1 MSKKESTFI
10 NMVVSLLVIT
20 IISGFLLGY
29 VNDLTIK
36 PKAKARLQKKVDAL
50 KIVLPNFDNNPVENI
65 KRVKSEKA
73 KDSIEIY
80 TAYLN
85 KIIVGKAITS
95 SSEKGFNGLVK
106 LMVGFKLNG
115 EIQDIQILDQ
125 KETPGLGTK
134 MKGNNFLK
142 QFRGK
147 NPSIYKLKVKKDGG
161 DIDALTG
168 ATISSRAFAE
178 SVQLA
183 YDEFVKNTKTIK
195 ATEN

>member
-50 KIVLPNFDNNPVENI
+50 KIVLPEFDNNPIENI
-65 KRVKSEKA
+65 KKIKSEKS

-85 KIIVGKAITS
+85 KNIVGMAITG

-106 LMVGFKLNG
+106 LMVGFKPNG
-115 EIQDIQILDQ
+115 NIQNIQILDQ

-134 MKGNNFLK
+134 MKGDNFLK

-147 NPSIYKLKVKKDGG
+147 NPSSYKLKVKKDGG

-168 ATISSRAFAE
+168 ATISSRAFAA

-183 YDEFVKNTKTIK
+183 YDEFVKTKKSTKT
-195 ATEN
+195 TEN

>member
-85 KIIVGKAITS
+85 KKIVGKAITS

-115 EIQDIQILDQ
+115 EIQDIQIIDQ

-195 ATEN
+195 TTEN

>member
-29 VNDLTIK
+29 VNHLTIK

-50 KIVLPNFDNNPVENI
+50 KIVLPEFDNNPVENI
-65 KRVKSEKA
+65 KKIKSEKS

-85 KIIVGKAITS
+85 KTIVGTAITS

-106 LMVGFKLNG
+106 LMVGFKPNG
-115 EIQDIQILDQ
+115 NIQNIQILDQ

-134 MKGNNFLK
+134 MKGDNFLK

-147 NPSIYKLKVKKDGG
+147 NPSTYKLKVKKDGG

-183 YDEFVKNTKTIK
+183 YDEFVKVKKPTKT
-195 ATEN
+195 TEN

>member
-10 NMVVSLLVIT
+10 NMVVSLLIIT
-20 IISGFLLGY
+20 LISGFLLGY

-36 PKAKARLQKKVDAL
+36 PKARARLQKKVDAL
-50 KIVLPNFDNNPVENI
+50 KIVLPKFDNNPVENVKKI
-65 KRVKSEKA
+65 KLDKF

-80 TAYLN
+80 TAYLSN
-85 KIIVGKAITS
+85 SKVGVAITS

-115 EIQDIQILDQ
+115 NIQKIQILDQ
-125 KETPGLGTK
+125 KETPGLGAK
-134 MKGNNFLK
+134 MKGDKFLK
-142 QFRGK
+142 QFNGK
-147 NPSIYKLKVKKDGG
+147 NPSTYKLKVKKDGG

-168 ATISSRAFAE
+168 ATISSRAVAE

-183 YDEFVKNTKTIK
+183 YDEFVKTKKSTKT
-195 ATEN
+195 TEN